1 MKIRKGFTLLE
12 VILTL
17 AILLIVISFPTR
29 FFLFG
34 SQVQKL
40 SADETEIQA
49 STRLISEHIN
59 YITRFAT
66 KTHSIPKSSFQYS
79 EDGVRD
85 PYTSYI
91 GITKNGHVVID
102 KPGEEEDDPRIV
114 EYVAKKQPGIDYEII
129 FDQEMYDKDGESSN
143 GEEEKLD
150 TVLSFSIVG
159 KKDNKVVT
167 EVISSVELLNSI
179 NIDHLGTDSDP
190 AVALAFSMV
199 EPGSQEWVEVSPD
212 AYITMVL
219 DISGSMNWDM
229 DGKSESV
236 TNPRIDILKSNAN
249 KMIDR
254 LANMNFDIYVC
265 LVPFSTS
272 ANNPGDF
279 YNVNDEEDL
288 NDLKNEVDVL
298 TANGAT
304 NTGDGIRRAYHQL
317 KNITDPLIEDGKS
330 YSDFTQH
337 MMVLVDGAT
346 NRESRERV
354 GWFGSKYFLGDG
366 NVYSGW
372 FANPY
377 INSISN
383 NDNDYVAH
391 LGEYLI
397 KNHTY
402 TFEEETKQVINT
414 FVIGFSNVEDDQ
426 ESLEDIGNAIN
437 GKSFEDES
445 GEKRY
450 IIATNAGELD
460 FAFGQFETEVE
471 NSLWVITRP
480 KLRP

>member
-1 MKIRKGFTLLE
+1 VKIRKGFTLLE

-354 GWFGSKYFLGDG
+354 GWFSRRRKCLFRL
-366 NVYSGW
+366 VC
-372 FANPY
+372 
-377 INSISN
+377 
-383 NDNDYVAH
+383 
-391 LGEYLI
+391 
-397 KNHTY
+397 
-402 TFEEETKQVINT
+402 
-414 FVIGFSNVEDDQ
+414 
-426 ESLEDIGNAIN
+426 
-437 GKSFEDES
+437 
-445 GEKRY
+445 
-450 IIATNAGELD
+450 
-460 FAFGQFETEVE
+460 
-471 NSLWVITRP
+471 
-480 KLRP
+480 

>member
-1 MKIRKGFTLLE
+1 MLE
-12 VILTL
+12 KRI
-17 AILLIVISFPTR
+17 I
-29 FFLFG
+29 
-34 SQVQKL
+34 KL
-40 SADETEIQA
+40 
-49 STRLISEHIN
+49 
-59 YITRFAT
+59 
-66 KTHSIPKSSFQYS
+66 
-79 EDGVRD
+79 
-85 PYTSYI
+85 
-91 GITKNGHVVID
+91 
-102 KPGEEEDDPRIV
+102 
-114 EYVAKKQPGIDYEII
+114 
-129 FDQEMYDKDGESSN
+129 
-143 GEEEKLD
+143 
-150 TVLSFSIVG
+150 
-159 KKDNKVVT
+159 VT

-337 MMVLVDGAT
+337 NDGT
-346 NRESRERV
+346 S
-354 GWFGSKYFLGDG
+354 
-366 NVYSGW
+366 
-372 FANPY
+372 
-377 INSISN
+377 
-383 NDNDYVAH
+383 
-391 LGEYLI
+391 
-397 KNHTY
+397 
-402 TFEEETKQVINT
+402 
-414 FVIGFSNVEDDQ
+414 
-426 ESLEDIGNAIN
+426 
-437 GKSFEDES
+437 
-445 GEKRY
+445 
-450 IIATNAGELD
+450 
-460 FAFGQFETEVE
+460 
-471 NSLWVITRP
+471 
-480 KLRP
+480 